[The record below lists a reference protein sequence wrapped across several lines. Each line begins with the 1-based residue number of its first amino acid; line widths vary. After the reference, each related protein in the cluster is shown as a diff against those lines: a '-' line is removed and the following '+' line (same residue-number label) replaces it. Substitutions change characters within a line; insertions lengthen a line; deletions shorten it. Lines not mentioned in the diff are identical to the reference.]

1 MDKLYMVILL
11 LTIIPILICIKY
23 ARKVKSDVADSIT
36 RCLFFVTITI
46 ISNIVFAFSQYQL
59 VAYFME
65 SVYLFFFDLVLIYI
79 LQYSQQYTR
88 VFHEVSAF
96 RIGCFIVAYLDGIS
110 LLLNTFFHHVFTL
123 KKVSY
128 IGIQMYCISSKTIFY
143 DLHYVFVYCL
153 MFCAIASF
161 LTKIMRIS
169 SFYRTKYIPIFVV
182 LCVIMALNMACNV
195 SGFPLDLSLPFFV
208 FAAILIC
215 YLTLYRTPRELIEKT
230 LSFVV
235 TKMNNSVVCFDI
247 NQECVYANDHFRS
260 RLSSTNDDFFKN
272 YTADTP
278 LDQRE

>member
-11 LTIIPILICIKY
+11 LIIIPILICIKY

-128 IGIQMYCISSKTIFY
+128 IGIQMYCVSSK
-143 DLHYVFVYCL
+143 H
-153 MFCAIASF
+153 
-161 LTKIMRIS
+161 KKR
-169 SFYRTKYIPIFVV
+169 K
-182 LCVIMALNMACNV
+182 
-195 SGFPLDLSLPFFV
+195 
-208 FAAILIC
+208 
-215 YLTLYRTPRELIEKT
+215 
-230 LSFVV
+230 
-235 TKMNNSVVCFDI
+235 
-247 NQECVYANDHFRS
+247 
-260 RLSSTNDDFFKN
+260 
-272 YTADTP
+272 
-278 LDQRE
+278 

>member
-1 MDKLYMVILL
+1 MVILL

-46 ISNIVFAFSQYQL
+46 IGNIVFAFSHYQL

-88 VFHEVSAF
+88 VFNEVSAF

-128 IGIQMYCISSKTIFY
+128 IGIQMYCVSSKTIFY

-161 LTKIMRIS
+161 LQRSCVFRAFIARN
-169 SFYRTKYIPIFVV
+169 IFQ
-182 LCVIMALNMACNV
+182 
-195 SGFPLDLSLPFFV
+195 SL
-208 FAAILIC
+208 
-215 YLTLYRTPRELIEKT
+215 
-230 LSFVV
+230 
-235 TKMNNSVVCFDI
+235 
-247 NQECVYANDHFRS
+247 
-260 RLSSTNDDFFKN
+260 
-272 YTADTP
+272 
-278 LDQRE
+278 